1 MPERLLGSSCQDPGL
16 TPTSVARSS
25 KAAASLPS
33 DASIEW
39 LRDTLR
45 GVMKLRTPD
54 FSGVGVIV
62 CNSPESLPIVPL
74 VRSSPRLDTED
85 LISQLVAISARRSD
99 HHDGFHIISEAG
111 RLTRVAQYFSP
122 PIIPDAAIDRSKRFG
137 GRYLAALYGSAIP
150 EVRLSGIASEV
161 FGIAIFQACWEV
173 FFEDQE

>member
-1 MPERLLGSSCQDPGL
+1 MPLIGSSRRDPGP
-16 TPTSVARSS
+16 TPTSVARSRR
-25 KAAASLPS
+25 APEGLPS
-33 DASIEW
+33 DVSIEW

-74 VRSSPRLDTED
+74 IRSSPRLDAED
-85 LISQLVAISARRSD
+85 LISQLVAISSRRSD

-150 EVRLSGIASEV
+150 EVRLSGIASEG
-161 FGIAIFQACWEV
+161 FGIAIFRACREV

>member
-1 MPERLLGSSCQDPGL
+1 MPERLIGSSRRDPGL
-16 TPTSVARSS
+16 TPKSVAQSS
-25 KAAASLPS
+25 RAAESLPS
-33 DASIEW
+33 DVSIEW

-74 VRSSPRLDTED
+74 VRSSPRLDAED
-85 LISQLVAISARRSD
+85 LISQLVAISSRRSD

-161 FGIAIFQACWEV
+161 FGIAIFRACRQV

>member
-1 MPERLLGSSCQDPGL
+1 MQEKLIGSPRRDPGL
-16 TPTSVARSS
+16 TRTSVAWSS
-25 KAAASLPS
+25 KSAESLPS

-45 GVMKLRTPD
+45 GVMKSRTPD

-74 VRSSPRLDTED
+74 VRSSPKLDTED
-85 LISQLVAISARRSD
+85 LISQLVTISSRRSD

-111 RLTRVAQYFSP
+111 RLTRLAQYFSP
-122 PIIPDAAIDRSKRFG
+122 PIIRDAAIDRSKRFG

-150 EVRLSGIASEV
+150 EVRLSGMASEV
-161 FGIAIFQACWEV
+161 FGIAIFQACREV
-173 FFEDQE
+173 FFEDRV